1 MNPSVECA
9 RESPSAIQVHASEGS
24 QGLDSAEVAKIIADI
39 AVDKKATDVVILDIR
54 SQSVIADYFVIC
66 TGSNPRQIQ
75 AIAGAVEEKL
85 SEVNILTKG
94 FEGAADNG
102 WMLLD
107 CGDVIVHI
115 FGPLEREFYRL
126 ERLWSAAPSV
136 VYLQ

>member
-1 MNPSVECA
+1 MERSRPITVHHSSIPSG
-9 RESPSAIQVHASEGS
+9 EGS
-24 QGLDSAEVAKIIADI
+24 QRLDSAEIAKVIADN

-54 SQSVIADYFVIC
+54 EQSVIADYFVIC

-75 AIAGAVEEKL
+75 AIAGAIEDTLGELNVP
-85 SEVNILTKG
+85 TRG

-115 FGPLEREFYRL
+115 FGPLERDFYRL
-126 ERLWSAAPSV
+126 ERLWGAAPSV

>member
-1 MNPSVECA
+1 MRHPRTRVAPE
-9 RESPSAIQVHASEGS
+9 AIQSRSIEGS
-24 QGLDSAEVAKIIADI
+24 RGLDSAEVAKIIADI
-39 AVDKKATDVVILDIR
+39 AMDKKATDVVLLDIR

-66 TGSNPRQIQ
+66 TGNNPRQIQ
-75 AIAGAVEEKL
+75 AIASSIEEKL
-85 SEVNILTKG
+85 SELNIPAKG
-94 FEGAADNG
+94 FEGVADNG

-126 ERLWSAAPSV
+126 ERLWSTAPSV

>member
-1 MNPSVECA
+1 MQS
-9 RESPSAIQVHASEGS
+9 RSIEGS
-24 QGLDSAEVAKIIADI
+24 RGLDSAEVAKIIADI
-39 AVDKKATDVVILDIR
+39 AVDKKATDVVLLDIR

-66 TGSNPRQIQ
+66 TGNNPRQIQ
-75 AIAGAVEEKL
+75 AIASAIEEKL
-85 SEVNILTKG
+85 SDLNIPAKG

-126 ERLWSAAPSV
+126 ERLWSTAPSV

>member
-1 MNPSVECA
+1 MCRTRRPLALYVMGLPC
-9 RESPSAIQVHASEGS
+9 EGS
-24 QGLDSAEVAKIIADI
+24 QGLDSAEVAKIIADV

-66 TGSNPRQIQ
+66 SGNNPRQIQ
-75 AIAGAVEEKL
+75 AIASAVEDKL
-85 SEVNILTKG
+85 SEINVPAKG
-94 FEGAADNG
+94 FEGAADTG

-107 CGDVIVHI
+107 SGDVIVHI

-126 ERLWSAAPSV
+126 ERLWSAAPTV

>member
-1 MNPSVECA
+1 MRKPRAQN
-9 RESPSAIQVHASEGS
+9 AIQSRSCEGS
-24 QGLDSAEVAKIIADI
+24 QDLDSAEVAKIIADI
-39 AVDKKATDVVILDIR
+39 AVDKKASDIVILDIR

-75 AIAGAVEEKL
+75 AVASAVEDRL
-85 SEVNILTKG
+85 SEVNVPTRG
-94 FEGAADNG
+94 FEGSADNG